1 MELIT
6 NILLDRAERKNVY
19 RGVPL
24 PPDRGKKSSP
34 GFSRAWNAGKGIHG
48 SLFLR
53 RDGWTG
59 EGINPS
65 REISLNV
72 IGSRPIGV
80 VARKLSPPRQK
91 LNGGQKSRLS
101 SVHPL
106 VIFSSI
112 HRAGYL
118 TDPEFFL
125 SSPFP
130 SRYRLSIAKEKGG
143 FRGTKRRGRGKREA
157 NSVFSAAIRSRFGNE
172 LPADS
177 RQVPC
182 NYKLVPFS
190 RGTGTVS
197 IGSRLSRSCLVRTV
211 YISDDNDSD

>member
-112 HRAGYL
+112 HRAGRIFNRSRIFPFL
-118 TDPEFFL
+118 TFSLPLSIIDSEGERPFPGDQASWTGERERRIL
-125 SSPFP
+125 SSRRRFDLGSVTSFRPILGRFLVITNWYRFP
-130 SRYRLSIAKEKGG
+130 VERAR
-143 FRGTKRRGRGKREA
+143 
-157 NSVFSAAIRSRFGNE
+157 
-172 LPADS
+172 
-177 RQVPC
+177 
-182 NYKLVPFS
+182 
-190 RGTGTVS
+190 
-197 IGSRLSRSCLVRTV
+197 
-211 YISDDNDSD
+211 

>member
-6 NILLDRAERKNVY
+6 NILLDRVERKNVY

-112 HRAGYL
+112 HRAGRIFNRSRIFPFL
-118 TDPEFFL
+118 TFSLP
-125 SSPFP
+125 
-130 SRYRLSIAKEKGG
+130 LSIIDSEGERRFPGDQASWTGKERGEFCLLGG
-143 FRGTKRRGRGKREA
+143 DSI
-157 NSVFSAAIRSRFGNE
+157 SVR
-172 LPADS
+172 
-177 RQVPC
+177 
-182 NYKLVPFS
+182 
-190 RGTGTVS
+190 
-197 IGSRLSRSCLVRTV
+197 
-211 YISDDNDSD
+211 

>member
-112 HRAGYL
+112 HRAGRIFNRSRIFSFL
-118 TDPEFFL
+118 TFSLP
-125 SSPFP
+125 
-130 SRYRLSIAKEKGG
+130 LSIIDSEGERRFPGDQTSWTGKERGEFCLLGG
-143 FRGTKRRGRGKREA
+143 DSI
-157 NSVFSAAIRSRFGNE
+157 SVR
-172 LPADS
+172 
-177 RQVPC
+177 
-182 NYKLVPFS
+182 
-190 RGTGTVS
+190 
-197 IGSRLSRSCLVRTV
+197 
-211 YISDDNDSD
+211 